1 MEKNDHNTEQ
11 AAILLQALDL
21 KAFAEWGKENGGY
34 TLSYLRSIEQKAK
47 NGTLPETT
55 ASKVTNMIHSYL
67 HELTKPK
74 SEIENGKQN

>member
-1 MEKNDHNTEQ
+1 MNYHQQ
-11 AAILLQALDL
+11 AHKFLQALDL
-21 KAFAEWGKENGGY
+21 KALAEWGKENGGY
-34 TLSYLRSIEQKAK
+34 TLGYLRLIEQKAK

-55 ASKVTNMIHSYL
+55 ASKVTNMILSYL